1 MRKILTLLIA
11 SLALLGCKDNKN
23 SKILGDQKAGE
34 SLTGWYYYHLS
45 KSQFDSIPSLL
56 SADDFNEQQKNQLV
70 SAIKDRQDQ
79 NGPIKSFNLKKWDQT
94 DSNKK
99 EKTKDFV
106 FEYEVNYEKKSVVEK
121 IYLEKKGNILKISS
135 IDFD

>member
-56 SADDFNEQQKNQLV
+56 SADDFNAQQKNQLV
-70 SAIKDRQDQ
+70 SAIKDRQAQ
-79 NGPIKSFNLKKWDQT
+79 NGPIKSFNLKDWKQT

-121 IYLEKKGNILKISS
+121 IYLEKKGNELKISS